1 MKNSH
6 LLTALVLGSVILG
19 SIMTLLVIKP
29 TPLPPP
35 PPIVDPCEYQMNV
48 TDDSIT
54 IYDGN
59 RVVGTVKIQGQLDS
73 LITLDNL

>member
-1 MKNSH
+1 MKNSY
-6 LLTALVLGSVILG
+6 LLMGLIVSSVILG
-19 SIMTLLVIKP
+19 SAITILIVRP
-29 TPLPPP
+29 QPLPPP

-54 IYDGN
+54 VYDGA
-59 RVVGTVKIQGQLDS
+59 RTVGTVKIQGQLDS

>member
-1 MKNSH
+1 MKNSY
-6 LLTALVLGSVILG
+6 LLMGLIISSVILG
-19 SIMTLLVIKP
+19 SAMTILVIKP

-54 IYDGN
+54 VYDGA
-59 RVVGTVKIQGQLDS
+59 RIVGTVKIEGQLDS
-73 LITLDNL
+73 LINFDNL